1 MMKEYKRPV
10 VELAEGLSEGIYAA
24 SGDEEQE
31 TTKDHPEVC
40 KYGDGRQIRVSICV
54 RPVPLQMAYLQMVR
68 DISGRILPDVRK
80 ICQ

>member
-1 MMKEYKRPV
+1 MMKEYQRPV

-40 KYGDGRQIRVSICV
+40 KYGRREANPGVDMC
-54 RPVPLQMAYLQMVR
+54 
-68 DISGRILPDVRK
+68 
-80 ICQ
+80 

>member
-1 MMKEYKRPV
+1 MMKEYQRPV

-40 KYGDGRQIRVSICV
+40 KYGRQIRGSICV
-54 RPVPLQMAYLQMVR
+54 RPVLLQMAYLQMVR
-68 DISGRILPDVRK
+68 DISGKTLADARR

>member
-1 MMKEYKRPV
+1 MMKEYKKPV

-40 KYGDGRQIRVSICV
+40 KYGRREAIRVSICV